1 MIEIPLPL
9 VSHRRLFSPLAYRQ
23 SGRALLK
30 GATRSPNQ
38 RQRHAKTDSGSGHRP
53 AIQSPNPA
61 QARSTFASRPRRR
74 QTAILKSP

>member
-30 GATRSPNQ
+30 GAMRSPNQ
-38 RQRHAKTDSGSGHRP
+38 RQRQAKTDSSSGHGP
-53 AIQSPNPA
+53 AIGCQYPA
-61 QARSTFASRPRRR
+61 QARSTLASRPRRR
-74 QTAILKSP
+74 QTALLKSP

>member
-30 GATRSPNQ
+30 GAIAIPKSAPTTGQNGF
-38 RQRHAKTDSGSGHRP
+38 RQRP
-53 AIQSPNPA
+53 
-61 QARSTFASRPRRR
+61 
-74 QTAILKSP
+74 

>member
-23 SGRALLK
+23 NGRALLK
-30 GATRSPNQ
+30 GAMRYPNQ
-38 RQRHAKTDSGSGHRP
+38 RQRQAKTDSGSGHRP
-53 AIQSPNPA
+53 AIQSPNPP